1 MQNQGIHGYDNW
13 VFEGV
18 CEMFTLLI
26 SRLCSPSYLLQKVL
40 ADFEAAVVHKHHK
53 HSAQWALLAS
63 HSPLTFDFYSFGSHF
78 TGRLSLLFTTAR
90 TFYRTSSWKSV
101 LVTSSHP
108 KSQSVSSKKKRLIGK
123 PITGIYLMPCGCSI
137 KKKNGGNKLFKKR
150 FMLSQALLS
159 SVA

>member
-13 VFEGV
+13 VFVGV

-26 SRLCSPSYLLQKVL
+26 SRLCIPSYLLQKVL
-40 ADFEAAVVHKHHK
+40 ADFEAAVVHKHQK
-53 HSAQWALLAS
+53 HSAQWAHLAS
-63 HSPLTFDFYSFGSHF
+63 HSPLTFDFSSFGSHF
-78 TGRLSLLFTTAR
+78 TGRLSLLLITAR

-108 KSQSVSSKKKRLIGK
+108 KSPSVSSKKKRLIGI

-137 KKKNGGNKLFKKR
+137 NKNGGNKLFKKR
-150 FMLSQALLS
+150 FMLSHALLS